1 MPLILKKTKTT
12 TKSQMIT
19 HLCNDKKIDKDLSV
33 GVLQRVHSHITRK
46 GNVLVRRKVNATQF
60 ENQGEYP
67 VVKLRVKLRF
77 CCLN

>member
-1 MPLILKKTKTT
+1 
-12 TKSQMIT
+12 MIT